1 MDSTRQTPTW
11 AQIIRAAVDAGAAR
25 LRVHLPAR
33 VESYDEARGTV
44 SVVPLLREVAD
55 DGDGGQVVEDLP
67 VLNAVPVE
75 WPGAGGFRL
84 TFPVQRGDTG
94 VLSFHDRA
102 LDEWK
107 SSTEARLVTPQDVR
121 RHHLTDATFRPGVRS
136 PAAPWTGARL
146 DAVTLGFDD
155 GRGAGMQLH
164 LTKQGI
170 ALGEA
175 SPTDAVLK
183 GTTYRNAEDVL
194 LNALTTYLANII
206 GAIPGGA
213 AATAA
218 ATTTWATALAQFQA
232 GPHLSTTVKVKG

>member
-33 VESYDEARGTV
+33 VESYNEARGTV

-67 VLNAVPVE
+67 VLNEVPVE

-121 RHHLTDATFRPGVRS
+121 RHHLADATFRPGVRS

-155 GRGAGMQLH
+155 GRGGGMQLH

-170 ALGEA
+170 ALGESAPAYAVALAEKVLSALQDIA
-175 SPTDAVLK
+175 SKFNGHTH
-183 GTTYRNAEDVL
+183 GTSQ
-194 LNALTTYLANII
+194 
-206 GAIPGGA
+206 GP
-213 AATAA
+213 
-218 ATTTWATALAQFQA
+218 TTTPADAPTPTQITAPTSV
-232 GPHLSTTVKVKG
+232 GSSTVKVKE